1 MFLNK
6 NIKYRDILI
15 FALIGVIGY
24 KIIDNYEVIF
34 DFIDFMLSLI
44 SPFIYA
50 FIFGYALNPVMVFLQ
65 KKLKMNKNIAILLT
79 YLVITGLLVIG
90 IMYVIPTIVD
100 SIVSI
105 SSDIPKYMDK
115 VQGWINDLMNNGKL
129 SNLINDIGL
138 QSYVS
143 GISDKIGE
151 VLLDIL
157 QGFGLSLVS
166 ITTNIIKVILGYIIS
181 IYVLVD
187 KEKILAET
195 RTITYMIFK
204 DKMAGKL
211 LEITRTLHKMIAV
224 YIGTKAID
232 SLIIGLMA
240 FVGLLI
246 IDVPYAPLIAAIVGV
261 TNMIPYFGPFIGE
274 MVGFLFGIFIS
285 PIKAIII
292 FGFLFLLQQFDAWFL
307 DPKLISHKV
316 GVRPFVL
323 IFAVLVG
330 GGLFGIAGMLLAS
343 PVAATLNVF
352 YERKL
357 EKFKAQKLKEIENDE

>member
-15 FALIGVIGY
+15 FALIGIVGY
-24 KIIDNYEVIF
+24 KIIDNYAIIF
-34 DFIDFMLSLI
+34 NFISFLLSLI

-50 FIFGYALNPVMVFLQ
+50 FIFAYALNPVMVCLQ
-65 KKLKMNKNIAILLT
+65 KKLKMKKNIAILIT
-79 YLVITGLLVIG
+79 YLVITGLLVVG

-105 SSDIPKYMDK
+105 SSDIPEYMDK
-115 VQGWINDLMNNGKL
+115 VQGWINNLINNGKL
-129 SNLINDIGL
+129 SNLVKDIGL

-143 GISDKIGE
+143 GISDKLGA
-151 VLLDIL
+151 VLLDVL
-157 QGFGLSLVS
+157 QGFGSSLVS
-166 ITTNIIKVILGYIIS
+166 ITTNIIKVILGYVIS

-187 KEKILAET
+187 KEKILSET
-195 RTITYMIFK
+195 KVITYMVFK
-204 DKMAGKL
+204 DKIAGKL
-211 LEITRTLHKMIAV
+211 LEITRTLHKMIAI

-232 SLIIGLMA
+232 SLIIAFMA

-246 IDVPYAPLIAAIVGV
+246 IDIPYAVLIAVIVGI

-274 MVGFLFGIFIS
+274 IVGFFFGIFIS
-285 PIKAIII
+285 PIKGIII
-292 FGFLFLLQQFDAWFL
+292 LGFLFLLQQFDAWFL

-316 GVRPFVL
+316 GVRPLVL
-323 IFAVLVG
+323 IFAVLIG

-343 PVAATLNVF
+343 PVAATLMIF
-352 YERKL
+352 YNRKV
-357 EKFKAQKLKEIENDE
+357 EKFKEQKLKEIENNK